1 MKKKIAVLLICSVS
15 AMTLLAGCGQED
27 SGDYGSSDSSVS
39 AETETDATVAAD
51 VLLAA
56 TDYDVTE
63 YVTLMDGYME
73 LAVELT
79 SDYQVSDDAVQ
90 TYVETYM
97 LPYYP
102 MTVETDK
109 TTVEDG
115 DTVNID
121 YVGTLDGEEFDGGS
135 ASGYD
140 LTIGSDTFID
150 GFEDGLIGAEVG
162 STVDLDLTFPED
174 YSSEDLAGQAVV
186 FTVTVNS
193 IVEEQVLTYDEITDE
208 YVTSVLGDYYSTVD
222 EMLEDVEAYL
232 ESSYESERTSAIQES
247 VLEQLIAG
255 CTVTFPD
262 GLLEERI
269 NSVIEQTEEA
279 AEYYGMEYEDYIAT
293 YYSSYATT
301 AEEFETYVSETLEE
315 SLTQELILEAIV
327 ADQQISISTS
337 DFADFVSSYVS
348 YYEYDSEETFYES
361 YGGEEYVML
370 SYAENQ
376 ALTAVMDA
384 ATITVVESADE
395 TEDTAEADSAEET
408 DTAEEATEDESE
420 E

>member
-1 MKKKIAVLLICSVS
+1 
-15 AMTLLAGCGQED
+15 AGCGQED

-39 AETETDATVAAD
+39 AETETDATVTAD
-51 VLLAA
+51 ILMAA

-90 TYVETYM
+90 TYIETYM

-247 VLEQLIAG
+247 MLEQLIAG